1 MKFTNSYIIREKK
14 PLKKEKKRKEKKR
27 NQRLTIRG
35 WEQLEQKNLVL
46 VLWEIGIQKT
56 RKLQSRSIAIT
67 EPPQQGDRA
76 PAPSLFITFSLISY
90 TWNMVMISS
99 SSFSDFSW
107 GLEFGICL
115 LIPLYLSGRIISYRA
130 CVFFPTT
137 LLETERKGNDISAP
151 SFSLLSNTQIFNFF
165 KIMNSLFIF

>member
-1 MKFTNSYIIREKK
+1 MNYNIIKQKK
-14 PLKKEKKRKEKKR
+14 PLKKEKKR

-35 WEQLEQKNLVL
+35 WEQLEQQNLVL

-99 SSFSDFSW
+99 SSFSDFSR
-107 GLEFGICL
+107 GLEFGICFM
-115 LIPLYLSGRIISYRA
+115 IPLYLKGRMISHRG
-130 CVFFPTT
+130 CVFFPTM
-137 LLETERKGNDISAP
+137 LLETERKGRP
-151 SFSLLSNTQIFNFF
+151 SGLSWNPRNFPMGVKF
-165 KIMNSLFIF
+165 HSCQFPRKIDTP

>member
-1 MKFTNSYIIREKK
+1 MVSTLQNQTKQGDLRTFVHITSKTITPNHSQIHNNTNTHFTFYEVYKLIYNKGK
-14 PLKKEKKRKEKKR
+14 TLKKEEKKRKEKKR
-27 NQRLTIRG
+27 NQRLRIRG

-115 LIPLYLSGRIISYRA
+115 LIPLYL
-130 CVFFPTT
+130 
-137 LLETERKGNDISAP
+137 
-151 SFSLLSNTQIFNFF
+151 
-165 KIMNSLFIF
+165 

>member
-1 MKFTNSYIIREKK
+1 MVSTLQNQTKHGDLRTFVHITSKKIAPNHSQIHNNTNTHFKFYEVYKLIYNKGKT
-14 PLKKEKKRKEKKR
+14 LKKEKKRKEKKR
-27 NQRLTIRG
+27 KERLTIRG

-99 SSFSDFSW
+99 SSFSHFLGGW
-107 GLEFGICL
+107 
-115 LIPLYLSGRIISYRA
+115 
-130 CVFFPTT
+130 
-137 LLETERKGNDISAP
+137 
-151 SFSLLSNTQIFNFF
+151 SLGFVC
-165 KIMNSLFIF
+165 

>member
-1 MKFTNSYIIREKK
+1 M
-14 PLKKEKKRKEKKR
+14 
-27 NQRLTIRG
+27 
-35 WEQLEQKNLVL
+35 EQKNLVL

-99 SSFSDFSW
+99 SNSFFLFFSRIFLGGCGGGGVW
-107 GLEFGICL
+107 DLFGDPLFIRLEEGRMI
-115 LIPLYLSGRIISYRA
+115 SG
-130 CVFFPTT
+130 CVSFPTM
-137 LLETERKGNDISAP
+137 LLEAERKEATFRFNQGNGSCNLVRSKLDRT
-151 SFSLLSNTQIFNFF
+151 SLKPGRLLGRPNGLKIIGKTWSKFQNRPGVLS
-165 KIMNSLFIF
+165 KV